1 MNDNQ
6 DPRTRFGVD
15 MLINALLLH
24 PGRTSGRLWTN
35 ENDQFCID
43 RGVLEDRLHRP
54 DVPIDVRNYA
64 LARISAELTVPT
76 IAAEDLDQGGAEVGG
91 AED

>member
-15 MLINALLLH
+15 MLINGLLLH
-24 PGRTSGRLWTN
+24 PGRTAGRVWVP
-35 ENDQFCID
+35 ENDQYCIE
-43 RGVLEDRLHRP
+43 RTSLEDRLARP
-54 DVPIDVRNYA
+54 DVPIDVRDYA
-64 LARISAELTVPT
+64 LARISAELAVPT

-91 AED
+91 PSA